1 MSIPI
6 SQLVNGGLPNGD
18 IEIPATNPLNTTQ
31 SINGTTFKYILA
43 DILQYILIAQGFTTY
58 TSCRVATTA
67 GLTAT
72 YANGVAGVGAT
83 LTNAGAQ
90 VALSIDGITLVADDR
105 VLIKNQIN
113 TFENGIYVVTNI
125 GSGTTNWVLTR
136 ADDYNQSSEIV
147 YLGVVAITQGTQNAG
162 LVFQENSQ
170 GPFVIGTSPITFQ
183 QLQIDITL
191 LPSASPANKILRSD
205 GTYWVQSTN
214 ASLNSS
220 DKLYDLSE
228 LQVDNININGNTIS
242 STDVG
247 GNIVIT
253 PNTVGSIVLDGLNW
267 PQTDGTSNQALVTNG
282 AGQLSWASF
291 GAPFTPSAL
300 TEIDD
305 ANVTMSLGGTPNT
318 ALLQAV
324 SMTLG
329 WTGQLSITRGG
340 TNNSVIGANGT
351 LAQSDGTKYT
361 FTTATYPSTAT
372 ATGTILRADGT
383 NWVATTATYP
393 ATTTINQ
400 ILYSSANNVIGEIST
415 AINGVLITSGTGT
428 PSISSTLPTAVQ
440 GNITSVGTI
449 NSGTWNGGIIG
460 ATYGGTAQSTYILGD
475 TLYSS
480 ATNTLSKLAGNITAV
495 KQYLSQTGTGSV
507 SAAPAWATISGAD
520 ITGDA
525 LTKTDDTNV
534 TMTLGGTPATSLLR
548 AVSMTLGWA
557 GQLGVSRGGTGVAST
572 PANGQL
578 LIGNGTGYTVANL
591 TAGSNISITN
601 ASGSVTI
608 ANTSTASGQVNSG
621 TANQLAY
628 YATSG
633 TAVSGLTTA
642 NDGVLITS
650 GAGVPSIS
658 STLPAAVQANISNVV
673 LTTGTISTT
682 PSIANDIANKA
693 YVDSVAQGLNVKTSA
708 LWGTTGNITLSGLG
722 TQANG
727 EWTSSLTTADRI
739 LVKNQATAA
748 DNGIYSASS
757 VGWTRT
763 LDANTW
769 DELVSAFVFVQK
781 GATLADTGWVCTVDP
796 GGTLGVTPVT
806 WAQFSGAGTYT
817 AGTGLTLTGNQFSIT
832 NTGVTANSYGGA
844 SSVPTFT
851 VNAQGQLTV
860 AGSTTVIAPA
870 GTLTGTTLASNVV
883 TSSLTSVGTINSGT
897 WNGNTIA
904 VGYGG
909 TGATTVGANGTLAQ
923 SNGSI
928 YTFTTATYPSTATTT
943 GTMLRANG
951 TNWLSSTSTFAD
963 TYSASSLL
971 YSNGANAVTGL
982 ATANSATLVTNS
994 SGVPAWT
1001 ASMTNGQVLIGS
1013 TGATPVPATITGS
1026 SGITVTNGAGT
1037 ITISGGGGGYI
1048 WTEVTGTTQS
1058 MSVNSGYISNN
1069 PAVVTLTLPATAAL
1083 GTTLSIAG
1091 KGAGGWKIAQN
1102 AGQQI
1107 FFGSSS
1113 TTSGATGYLQSTQQY
1128 DSIELLCITADT
1140 QWTVITGPQGAITV
1154 A

>member
-67 GLTAT
+67 ALTAT

-90 VALSIDGITLVADDR
+90 VVLSIDGITLVADDR

-147 YLGVVAITQGTQNAG
+147 YLGVIAITQGTQNAG

-191 LPSASPANKILRSD
+191 LPSASPSNKILRSD

-214 ASLNSS
+214 ASLSS
-220 DKLYDLSE
+220 TDALTNLTE
-228 LQVDNININGNTIS
+228 LQVDNININGNSIT

-400 ILYSSANNVIGEIST
+400 ILYSSANNVIGEITTANSATLVTSST
-415 AINGVLITSGTGT
+415 GVPGYTGSMTNGQLVIGSTGATPVVGSITGAGSITVTPGAGTIQISSSAGGVVNPGTANELAYYATTGSAVSGLATANNGVLITSAGGV

-449 NSGTWNGGIIG
+449 GSGTWNGGIIG
-460 ATYGGTAQSTYILGD
+460 SAYGGTGVNNGTSTITLG
-475 TLYSS
+475 
-480 ATNTLSKLAGNITAV
+480 
-495 KQYLSQTGTGSV
+495 GSL
-507 SAAPAWATISGAD
+507 TTSGAFASTFTMTG
-520 ITGDA
+520 ITTVTFPTSGTLA
-525 LTKTDDTNV
+525 TTSQLPTPSAMTKVDDTNV
-534 TMTLGGTPATSLLR
+534 TLTLGGTPATSLLQ
-548 AVSMTLGWA
+548 AVSLTLGWS
-557 GQLGVSRGGTGVAST
+557 GQLGVTRGGTG
-572 PANGQL
+572 
-578 LIGNGTGYTVANL
+578 
-591 TAGSNISITN
+591 
-601 ASGSVTI
+601 
-608 ANTSTASGQVNSG
+608 
-621 TANQLAY
+621 
-628 YATSG
+628 
-633 TAVSGLTTA
+633 
-642 NDGVLITS
+642 
-650 GAGVPSIS
+650 
-658 STLPAAVQANISNVV
+658 
-673 LTTGTISTT
+673 
-682 PSIANDIANKA
+682 
-693 YVDSVAQGLNVKTSA
+693 
-708 LWGTTGNITLSGLG
+708 
-722 TQANG
+722 
-727 EWTSSLTTADRI
+727 
-739 LVKNQATAA
+739 
-748 DNGIYSASS
+748 ASS
-757 VGWTRT
+757 
-763 LDANTW
+763 
-769 DELVSAFVFVQK
+769 
-781 GATLADTGWVCTVDP
+781 
-796 GGTLGVTPVT
+796 
-806 WAQFSGAGTYT
+806 
-817 AGTGLTLTGNQFSIT
+817 
-832 NTGVTANSYGGA
+832 
-844 SSVPTFT
+844 
-851 VNAQGQLTV
+851 
-860 AGSTTVIAPA
+860 
-870 GTLTGTTLASNVV
+870 
-883 TSSLTSVGTINSGT
+883 
-897 WNGNTIA
+897 
-904 VGYGG
+904 
-909 TGATTVGANGTLAQ
+909 VGANGTLAQ

-928 YTFTTATYPSTATTT
+928 YTFTTATYPSTTT
-943 GTMLRANG
+943 ANQ
-951 TNWLSSTSTFAD
+951 
-963 TYSASSLL
+963 LL
-971 YSNGANAVTGL
+971 YSSATNTVGGL
-982 ATANSATLVTNS
+982 ATANSATLVTNA
-994 SGVPAWT
+994 SGVPSWT
-1001 ASMTNGQVLIGS
+1001 SSMTNGQVLIGS
-1013 TGATPVPATITGS
+1013 TGATPVPATITGTA
-1026 SGITVTNGAGT
+1026 GITVTNAAGS
-1037 ITISGGGGGYI
+1037 ITISGGGGGYT
-1048 WTEVTGTTQS
+1048 WTEVTGVSQAMAT
-1058 MSVNSGYISNN
+1058 NNGYITNN
-1069 PAVVTLTLPATAAL
+1069 PALVTLTLPATAAL
-1083 GTTLSIAG
+1083 GTTISIAG

-1102 AGQQI
+1102 AGQEI
-1107 FFGSSS
+1107 FFGSSA
-1113 TTSGATGYLQSTQQY
+1113 TTIGATGYLQSTQQF